1 MTSSSITT
9 GSEEVKV
16 AGTNQRE
23 AINQI
28 FALFR
33 FNYHNQFLKAFPD
46 LETVKLA
53 KQTWSRL
60 LVDFDAN
67 TMLKAAELVVK
78 QQKFLP
84 NVHDVLEAC
93 EQAQHIVLG
102 VPDPHA
108 AYVEACRAP
117 SPKAE
122 YNWTHPS
129 VYYAGRASGWFML
142 ANEPEQIAYP
152 VFERNYA
159 LLLDRIR
166 NGEELNIELPKA
178 IPEKI
183 ERPLERKEQAQ
194 NLRDLIKSSGLE

>member
-1 MTSSSITT
+1 MDQKS
-9 GSEEVKV
+9 
-16 AGTNQRE
+16 

-28 FALFR
+28 FELFR

-46 LETVKLA
+46 HDTVIMA
-53 KQTWSRL
+53 KQLWSRL
-60 LVDFDAN
+60 LVDFDSN

-93 EQAQHIVLG
+93 EQSQHIVLG

-122 YNWTHPS
+122 FNWTHPA
-129 VYYAGRASGWFML
+129 VYYAGRASDWFML
-142 ANEPEQIAYP
+142 ANEPEQVAYP

-194 NLRDLIKSSGLE
+194 NLRDLLKESGLE

>member
-1 MTSSSITT
+1 M
-9 GSEEVKV
+9 
-16 AGTNQRE
+16 
-23 AINQI
+23 
-28 FALFR
+28 
-33 FNYHNQFLKAFPD
+33 
-46 LETVKLA
+46 A
-53 KQTWSRL
+53 KQLWSRL

-67 TMLKAAELVVK
+67 TMMKAAELVVK

-102 VPDPHA
+102 VPDTHA

-122 YNWTHPS
+122 YNWTHPA
-129 VYYAGRASGWFML
+129 VYYAGRASDWFML

-152 VFERNYA
+152 VFERNYS

-166 NGEELNIELPKA
+166 NGEELNIDLPKA
-178 IPEKI
+178 IPERI

-194 NLRDLIKSSGLE
+194 NLRDLMKESGLE